1 MLLWLLGAI
10 AASYVAA
17 ANEATQDEVRSWI
30 QSEWERAASLPDLKG
45 FEFRFRIEHREVLP
59 EQKLAE
65 LRALVAGRPD
75 HPERKTIERSER
87 RKSRGPDVLDHRL
100 WLLSSGEWRLNTD
113 QPNGLWFDSVRSP
126 RGDWGLSQHQLTLLD
141 SGVRPPDGFDLE
153 VDESVLR
160 WQLGFLFYGG
170 FSLSGS
176 IGLKPADVI
185 IENSSWRLTA
195 HGPNS
200 SIVQFSGIWDPRA
213 SRGFVSEVRLLKIPG
228 SDEEGKWWSCKGWRF
243 DDKLNQWMAQ
253 SAEEFDRAGRPLS
266 AILVRG
272 VEARSEPEIR
282 ALLEAPAYDGADPVR
297 GPLTVRAVQNYR
309 TDREVQHAVTP
320 SGLQEVLAVDRMS
333 QQRSDQWL
341 RVLGWSLLAACVCLF
356 LILRLRRARAGLA

>member
-113 QPNGLWFDSVRSP
+113 QPPQHRSAERSLVRFSSLAARRLGAFPTPADPARLGCSSAGWVRS
-126 RGDWGLSQHQLTLLD
+126 
-141 SGVRPPDGFDLE
+141 
-153 VDESVLR
+153 
-160 WQLGFLFYGG
+160 GG
-170 FSLSGS
+170 
-176 IGLKPADVI
+176 
-185 IENSSWRLTA
+185 
-195 HGPNS
+195 
-200 SIVQFSGIWDPRA
+200 
-213 SRGFVSEVRLLKIPG
+213 
-228 SDEEGKWWSCKGWRF
+228 
-243 DDKLNQWMAQ
+243 
-253 SAEEFDRAGRPLS
+253 
-266 AILVRG
+266 
-272 VEARSEPEIR
+272 
-282 ALLEAPAYDGADPVR
+282 
-297 GPLTVRAVQNYR
+297 
-309 TDREVQHAVTP
+309 
-320 SGLQEVLAVDRMS
+320 
-333 QQRSDQWL
+333 
-341 RVLGWSLLAACVCLF
+341 
-356 LILRLRRARAGLA
+356 